1 VETLR
6 AVQDPGARGS
16 EGAGRRVR
24 GEGGPAGV
32 PDSATVDVG
41 GGADVDDEER
51 PVHPRADEAGVPGQE
66 EPQGQERHVRHGTG
80 HKVAV
85 VVLDDQHAVPH
96 DRQAVRHELW
106 HIVTLHR
113 SIVVLGAVPPETTN

>member
-66 EPQGQERHVRHGTG
+66 EPQG
-80 HKVAV
+80 HKNATS
-85 VVLDDQHAVPH
+85 DTAPDMRSPSSYWMINTPSPH

-106 HIVTLHR
+106 Q
-113 SIVVLGAVPPETTN
+113 LGM